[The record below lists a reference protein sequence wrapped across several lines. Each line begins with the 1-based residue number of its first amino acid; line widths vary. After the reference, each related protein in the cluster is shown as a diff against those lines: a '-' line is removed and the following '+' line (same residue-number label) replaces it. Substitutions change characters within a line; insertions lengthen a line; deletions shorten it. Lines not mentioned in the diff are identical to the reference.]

1 MPHFALSVVQ
11 KLANSAKKRQPRTN
25 DATSTGTGKGDH
37 GAHLGSA
44 FASPLTK
51 LAGSW
56 RAGCGRTRSSRR
68 LCFLGLAG
76 ATISVE
82 RAPAATISV
91 EREPAAPSPSGA
103 APPGSARW
111 GRGAGSAGGGG
122 GRSAA
127 PPSSTR
133 KASPARRTSGMR
145 TRRSDLI
152 GCGAC
157 LGLVRRGEVGSG
169 SGRSLDS
176 ARGLLGDEG
185 DGGDGRR
192 LLEAGCDLLFRFAV
206 ESQSDGFRS
215 TR

>member
-1 MPHFALSVVQ
+1 MVE
-11 KLANSAKKRQPRTN
+11 KLPNSAKKRQPRTD
-25 DATSTGTGKGDH
+25 DATATGTGKGGDH

-68 LCFLGLAG
+68 LCFLGPAG

-82 RAPAATISV
+82 RAPTATISV
-91 EREPAAPSPSGA
+91 EREAAAAATSSSGA
-103 APPGSARW
+103 APPGSARR

-157 LGLVRRGEVGSG
+157 LARACSEGEGEVGSG

-176 ARGLLGDEG
+176 RRGLLGEEG
-185 DGGDGRR
+185 DWGDGRR
-192 LLEAGCDLLFRFAV
+192 LLEAGC
-206 ESQSDGFRS
+206 
-215 TR
+215 